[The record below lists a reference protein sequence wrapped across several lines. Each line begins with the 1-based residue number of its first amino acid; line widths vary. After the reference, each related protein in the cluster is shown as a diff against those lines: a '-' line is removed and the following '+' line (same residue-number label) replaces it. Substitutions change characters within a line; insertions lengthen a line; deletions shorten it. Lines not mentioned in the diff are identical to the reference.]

1 MRAFWTGSVGFGL
14 VNIPIRLYTATED
27 SSISF
32 DMLDSHDMSRIRYKK
47 VNENTGKEV
56 ALEDIVKAYPAE
68 SGYVPVE
75 KEDFEAA
82 AAEKS
87 KMIQV
92 ENFVLESEID
102 SIYYESPYYLEP
114 DKGGAKAYGILR
126 DALEMS
132 GKVGVATFVL
142 RNKESLAIVKPY
154 KDVLM
159 LQRIKFDQEIRSF
172 KDLNVP
178 EVHKNKT
185 KEIELAL
192 QLIDQLTEKF
202 DISKYR
208 DTYSDK
214 LLEVIEMKAQG
225 KKPKVKKMKV
235 VHKKSEDLV
244 AMLKASLE
252 ESPRRRKAG

>member
-1 MRAFWTGSVGFGL
+1 MRAFWTGSIGFGL
-14 VNIPIRLYTATED
+14 VNIPVRLYTASED
-27 SSISF
+27 SSLSF
-32 DMLDSHDMSRIRYKK
+32 DMLDSHDMSHIRYKK

-56 ALEDIVKAYPAE
+56 KLEDIVKAYKTE
-68 SGYVPVE
+68 EGYVPVE

-87 KMIQV
+87 KIINV
-92 ENFVLESEID
+92 ENFVNEEEIH

-126 DALEMS
+126 DALAAS
-132 GKVGVATFVL
+132 GKVGVGTFVL
-142 RNKESLAIVKPY
+142 RNKESLAVVKPY

-159 LQRIKFDQEIRSF
+159 LQRIKFDQEIRET

-178 EVHKNKT
+178 EVHKSKT
-185 KEIELAL
+185 KEIDLAL

-202 DISKYR
+202 DIAKYR

-214 LLEVIEMKAQG
+214 LLEVIEMKAKG
-225 KKPKVKKMKV
+225 KKPKAKKMKV

-252 ESPRRRKAG
+252 NRQQKRAS